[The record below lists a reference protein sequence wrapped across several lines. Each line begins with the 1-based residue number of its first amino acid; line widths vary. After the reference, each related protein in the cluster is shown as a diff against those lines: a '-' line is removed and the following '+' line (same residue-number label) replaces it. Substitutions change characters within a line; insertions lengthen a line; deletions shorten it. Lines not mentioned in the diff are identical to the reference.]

1 MNQTGKRKARILV
14 VDDDPGLLRLLTIR
28 LRAESYDV
36 EAVESAAQALA
47 ASSRFR
53 PDLVIT
59 DLRMD
64 QMDGIGLLKELQ
76 NRWPGLKVII
86 LTAHGTIPDAVQ
98 ATQMGAF
105 GFLTKPVD
113 KQELLDQVQKALRI
127 SGFGAS
133 DEDWRAEIVTRSA
146 AMEEKLAQ
154 AHMVAGTDA
163 RVLITGESG
172 TGKELL
178 ARAIHRGSPR
188 RNKPFVAINCSAM
201 AEELLESELFGHE
214 KGSFTGAT
222 RAHRGLFMAADGG
235 TLMLD
240 EIGDM
245 PMRLQVKLL
254 RVLQENVI
262 RPVGSTDA
270 IATNVRVI
278 SATHRD
284 LQQLMA
290 SGQFREDLYYRL
302 NVVHIEMPSLNRRRE
317 DIPLLVAHFLAQIAK
332 ESGVRKIYAPEA
344 VELLATADWPGN
356 IRQLQ
361 NVVRQNVALSQ
372 TPIIPVEL
380 VQQSLGGTPGR
391 LPSFDEARDE
401 FTRSYLSQILQ
412 ITGGNVSQAA
422 RLARRNRTDFY
433 KLLARHQLTPEG
445 VQAALGGA
453 AARVPRSAA
462 RYRAAL
468 SAASGTFLPNWV
480 ASMLSCPAGRRVSA
494 GSRRLRGARQVAA
507 RHGERLAH
515 RLRLGALARHAQ
527 VQVLRIVPGV
537 IQPQVRRGHH
547 HPLGHDDRA
556 LDAVLQLP
564 HVARPAVGLD
574 GTDRIRGEP
583 ARGLAE
589 ALGDLLQQE
598 LREQQTV
605 ALAVLERR
613 DAHRHFTDA
622 IEEVIAE
629 GAA

>member
-1 MNQTGKRKARILV
+1 MIQTGKRKARILV

-36 EAVESAAQALA
+36 EAVESGVLALA
-47 ASSRFR
+47 AASRFR

-64 QMDGIGLLKELQ
+64 HMDGIGLLKELQ

-127 SGFGAS
+127 SGFGSS
-133 DEDWRAEIVTRSA
+133 DEDWRAEIITRSSL
-146 AMEEKLAQ
+146 MEEKLSQ

-178 ARAIHRGSPR
+178 ARAIHSASPR
-188 RNKPFVAINCSAM
+188 KAKPFVAINCSAM
-201 AEELLESELFGHE
+201 AENLLESELFGHE

-222 RAHRGLFMAADGG
+222 RQHNGLFQAADGG

-262 RPVGSTDA
+262 RPVGTTDS
-270 IATNVRVI
+270 IPVNVRVI

-302 NVVHIEMPSLNRRRE
+302 NVVHIEMPGLSRRRE

-380 VQQSLGGTPGR
+380 VQQSLGGGPGR

-412 ITGGNVSQAA
+412 ITVGNVSQAA
-422 RLARRNRTDFY
+422 RLAKRNRTDFY
-433 KLLARHQLTPEG
+433 KLLARHQLTPEEFK
-445 VQAALGGA
+445 Q
-453 AARVPRSAA
+453 R
-462 RYRAAL
+462 
-468 SAASGTFLPNWV
+468 
-480 ASMLSCPAGRRVSA
+480 
-494 GSRRLRGARQVAA
+494 
-507 RHGERLAH
+507 
-515 RLRLGALARHAQ
+515 
-527 VQVLRIVPGV
+527 
-537 IQPQVRRGHH
+537 
-547 HPLGHDDRA
+547 
-556 LDAVLQLP
+556 
-564 HVARPAVGLD
+564 
-574 GTDRIRGEP
+574 
-583 ARGLAE
+583 
-589 ALGDLLQQE
+589 
-598 LREQQTV
+598 
-605 ALAVLERR
+605 
-613 DAHRHFTDA
+613 
-622 IEEVIAE
+622 
-629 GAA
+629 